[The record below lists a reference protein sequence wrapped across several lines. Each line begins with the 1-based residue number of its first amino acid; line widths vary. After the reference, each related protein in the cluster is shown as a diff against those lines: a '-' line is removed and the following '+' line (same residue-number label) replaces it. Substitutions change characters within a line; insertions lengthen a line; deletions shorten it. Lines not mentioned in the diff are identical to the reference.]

1 MLKKLR
7 RRFVIVAMTLITS
20 VLLLVFFALI
30 LFNYQRFSEDTQQAL
45 ERVLRLPPGENVTGP
60 EIGLPGEREPGF
72 DALAF
77 SVYLDSDGNVLGVSK
92 GGVSVSDETLET
104 AVQLALA
111 AENPTGVLT
120 GLSLRYLKRSDSM
133 GIRIAFAD
141 TSREMENMRN
151 LVLSSLAV
159 GLSGWAAFLV
169 ITLFLSRQIIR
180 PGERAWAQ
188 QRRFVADASHE
199 LKTPLTVILAN
210 VDLLL
215 LHKNEPLCDHIQWL
229 VNSREEAVKMKG
241 LVEDMLFLARSDSGR
256 EQPVLADVNFSDIVT
271 SCLLSFEPVAF
282 EHNVALES
290 EVEPEL
296 HIKGDGVQLYRLI
309 AILADNAVKYAGD
322 GGRVMITLSLSGG
335 HPLLRVQN
343 TGETIPSEDI
353 PNVFDR
359 FYCADQSRNSDR
371 GGYGLGLSI
380 AKEIA
385 EQHRAKI
392 ELSSSRDHLT
402 VFQVLF
408 ST

>member
-1 MLKKLR
+1 M
-7 RRFVIVAMTLITS
+7 
-20 VLLLVFFALI
+20 
-30 LFNYQRFSEDTQQAL
+30 
-45 ERVLRLPPGENVTGP
+45 
-60 EIGLPGEREPGF
+60 
-72 DALAF
+72 
-77 SVYLDSDGNVLGVSK
+77 
-92 GGVSVSDETLET
+92 SDETLET

-180 PGERAWAQ
+180 PVERAWAQ

-256 EQPVLADVNFSDIVT
+256 EQPF
-271 SCLLSFEPVAF
+271 
-282 EHNVALES
+282 
-290 EVEPEL
+290 
-296 HIKGDGVQLYRLI
+296 
-309 AILADNAVKYAGD
+309 
-322 GGRVMITLSLSGG
+322 
-335 HPLLRVQN
+335 
-343 TGETIPSEDI
+343 
-353 PNVFDR
+353 
-359 FYCADQSRNSDR
+359 
-371 GGYGLGLSI
+371 
-380 AKEIA
+380 
-385 EQHRAKI
+385 
-392 ELSSSRDHLT
+392 
-402 VFQVLF
+402 
-408 ST
+408 